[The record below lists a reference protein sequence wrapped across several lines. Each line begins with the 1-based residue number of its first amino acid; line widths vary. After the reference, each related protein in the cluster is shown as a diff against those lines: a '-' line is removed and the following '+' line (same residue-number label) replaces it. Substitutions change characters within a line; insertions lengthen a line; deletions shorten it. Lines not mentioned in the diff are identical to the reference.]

1 MTTHSVQVTTAPWL
15 LERQSTS
22 RVQRQVDTS
31 PSVSRAKQII
41 P

>member
-22 RVQRQVDTS
+22 RVQRPVDIS
-31 PSVSRAKQII
+31 PSESTAKLII
-41 P
+41 T

>member
-1 MTTHSVQVTTAPWL
+1 MTTHSVQVTTASWL

-22 RVQRQVDTS
+22 RVQRQVDICPSES
-31 PSVSRAKQII
+31 PAKMT